1 MPVLAVIR
9 TLLRTPNPLHVI
21 IALTPDGCLGY
32 DVNRAD
38 RRDAIFQ
45 HFDGGSAAAATA
57 IESVARAPQK
67 ERLWQRSAERRPMK
81 KKSKPERYKT
91 IVFRY
96 EAAPS
101 DMQAVGDIISSTRFF
116 NPAEVGIA
124 VELVEDR
131 LAFGDAS
138 GYFFVFAEE
147 AGNVLGYTS
156 YGPIAGT
163 AESFDLYWIAV
174 APEEQRKGLGPQVF
188 ARAEAAMK
196 KAGAK
201 KIYVDTS
208 SSDRYAPTRGFYQR
222 MGFVEE
228 ARLPDFYGPGDG
240 KIIYVKEL
248 AGSGADQPRNPG
260 ESPAPK

>member
-1 MPVLAVIR
+1 MPVLASIR
-9 TLLRTPNPLHVI
+9 ILLRTPNPLHVI

-57 IESVARAPQK
+57 IEFVARAPQK
-67 ERLWQRSAERRPMK
+67 ERLWQRSVDRRPMK

-116 NPAEVGIA
+116 NPAEVDIA

-131 LAFGDAS
+131 LAFGNAS

-163 AESFDLYWIAV
+163 AESFDLYWIAIHRD
-174 APEEQRKGLGPQVF
+174 QQSRGLGRVLMSETE
-188 ARAEAAMK
+188 RMIH
-196 KAGAK
+196 KAGGRRVYAE
-201 KIYVDTS
+201 TS
-208 SSDRYAPTRGFYQR
+208 GRPQYEPTRVFYERLGFSRETQLKDFYAP
-222 MGFVEE
+222 
-228 ARLPDFYGPGDG
+228 GDD
-240 KIIYVKEL
+240 KVFYVKVL
-248 AGSGADQPRNPG
+248 
-260 ESPAPK
+260 

>member
-9 TLLRTPNPLHVI
+9 ILLRTPNPLHVI

-163 AESFDLYWIAV
+163 AESFDLYWIAIRRD
-174 APEEQRKGLGPQVF
+174 QQSRGLGRVLMSETE
-188 ARAEAAMK
+188 RMIH
-196 KAGAK
+196 KAGGRR
-201 KIYVDTS
+201 IYAETS
-208 SSDRYAPTRGFYQR
+208 GRPQYEPTRVFYERLGFSRETQLKDFYAP
-222 MGFVEE
+222 
-228 ARLPDFYGPGDG
+228 GDD
-240 KIIYVKEL
+240 KVFYVKVL
-248 AGSGADQPRNPG
+248 
-260 ESPAPK
+260 

>member
-1 MPVLAVIR
+1 MPVLASIR
-9 TLLRTPNPLHVI
+9 ILLRTPNPLHVI

-116 NPAEVGIA
+116 NPAEVDIA

-147 AGNVLGYTS
+147 DGSVLGYTS

-163 AESFDLYWIAV
+163 AESFDLYWIAIHRD
-174 APEEQRKGLGPQVF
+174 QQNRGLGRVLMSETE
-188 ARAEAAMK
+188 RMIH
-196 KAGAK
+196 KAGGRRVYAE
-201 KIYVDTS
+201 TS
-208 SSDRYAPTRGFYQR
+208 GRPQYEPTRVFYERLGFSRETQLKDFYAP
-222 MGFVEE
+222 
-228 ARLPDFYGPGDG
+228 GDD
-240 KIIYVKEL
+240 KVFYVKVL
-248 AGSGADQPRNPG
+248 
-260 ESPAPK
+260 